1 MTEFETTILNI
12 SDTESSDED
21 NLPPRK
27 KAKFKRN
34 FLDYFKGAIYE
45 NLTIAEEILKA
56 EGEFRFKSANQTEC
70 GMKHFYKCKVSSK
83 CSAKLYLLLAED
95 GQDVIRYQTNTA
107 HDHLQKNKTSGVQG
121 PTRQLMVELLKN
133 GISGPSQIQASIR
146 DSGLP
151 IPNRK
156 QISNAKAY
164 LKSIEAPR
172 IVSLGDLE
180 KQLSALLT
188 EPTSQDQTILVGNI
202 IDFEKKTFH
211 FMLSTPRL
219 MQVLTF
225 GDCLHADGTYK
236 LVWENFP
243 VLVLGTSDKNR
254 NFHPISIAVSTG
266 ETEQDYGNI
275 FRILASSCGT
285 KYEPK
290 VLIADSAEAITNGFE
305 SVFGSN
311 FVRVYCWYHVS
322 AKIKDRLK
330 QIECP
335 ETRRELKSDIDLLQ
349 LAEDKLDFD
358 AAVHLFRQKWS
369 GVDAVKN
376 FVGYF
381 IGEYIDQRCGWYEG
395 TAPGFPSTNNG
406 LESINGLI
414 KRQGTLRKRL
424 PLGEFVNCI
433 SKLLSGWS
441 SERDPQLPDYKRFR
455 LEPVITIAAMTDAYN
470 WLKDTSRP
478 STRQKKINDTIIK
491 FFVPAK
497 GTRSLDEKDIAN
509 YIQLTEKKSWRK
521 FETYRKTKEKLWVI
535 EYDIIN
541 WMQSR
546 CNCPMFKKQHICKHL
561 IGLAANRK
569 DFNISDA
576 CKNVPIGIK
585 RRPGRPKQCK
595 QALIVE

>member
-1 MTEFETTILNI
+1 M
-12 SDTESSDED
+12 
-21 NLPPRK
+21 
-27 KAKFKRN
+27 
-34 FLDYFKGAIYE
+34 
-45 NLTIAEEILKA
+45 
-56 EGEFRFKSANQTEC
+56 
-70 GMKHFYKCKVSSK
+70 
-83 CSAKLYLLLAED
+83 
-95 GQDVIRYQTNTA
+95 
-107 HDHLQKNKTSGVQG
+107 
-121 PTRQLMVELLKN
+121 
-133 GISGPSQIQASIR
+133 
-146 DSGLP
+146 
-151 IPNRK
+151 
-156 QISNAKAY
+156 
-164 LKSIEAPR
+164 
-172 IVSLGDLE
+172 
-180 KQLSALLT
+180 
-188 EPTSQDQTILVGNI
+188 
-202 IDFEKKTFH
+202 
-211 FMLSTPRL
+211 
-219 MQVLTF
+219 
-225 GDCLHADGTYK
+225 
-236 LVWENFP
+236 
-243 VLVLGTSDKNR
+243 
-254 NFHPISIAVSTG
+254 
-266 ETEQDYGNI
+266 
-275 FRILASSCGT
+275 
-285 KYEPK
+285 
-290 VLIADSAEAITNGFE
+290 
-305 SVFGSN
+305 
-311 FVRVYCWYHVS
+311 YCWYHVS